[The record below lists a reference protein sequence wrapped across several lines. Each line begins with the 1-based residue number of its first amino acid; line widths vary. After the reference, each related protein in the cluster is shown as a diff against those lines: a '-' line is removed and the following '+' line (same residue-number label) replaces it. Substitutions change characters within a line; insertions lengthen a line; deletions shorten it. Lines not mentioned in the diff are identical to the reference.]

1 MADKVDQIRRQM
13 ARTRDSLQHKL
24 DVLEDRTLG
33 AVQKTTDAVVD
44 VAETVSETVTDAK
57 EAVAETV
64 KKTERFFD
72 LGRHVN
78 KHPWAVMGGAVAA
91 GFAAS
96 VLLSRT
102 GRTIE
107 EAVETSL
114 PRREEESYPLRQQT
128 MEREEPPSWL
138 GGLMQMFAPQLDELK
153 NLAIAASVG
162 VVRDM
167 ALQAVPPQFSQQ
179 LGEIFDSFTER
190 LGAKPTAEAEQGGTP
205 VSTAGETRPRWE
217 TERRSETPQPPK
229 KKSHGNG
236 RHSESAS
243 R

>member
-1 MADKVDQIRRQM
+1 MADKVDQIRQQM

-72 LGRHVN
+72 LGRQVN

-138 GGLMQMFAPQLDELK
+138 GSLMQMFAPQLDELK

-167 ALQAVPPQFSQQ
+167 VTKSLPAPAQPQVKEMIDNVTTKLGGEPIQDGPDSAAGCGAGGAGGAGCGGAPLLYAACGRDAQ
-179 LGEIFDSFTER
+179 LAD
-190 LGAKPTAEAEQGGTP
+190 P
-205 VSTAGETRPRWE
+205 V
-217 TERRSETPQPPK
+217 
-229 KKSHGNG
+229 
-236 RHSESAS
+236 
-243 R
+243 